1 MAADYGTG
9 LALKVLEA
17 MMTAT
22 RQTAL
27 LTGCVFATF
36 LGLACS
42 RAETIEEM
50 PEGTEVTVVTT
61 DGTLVRGKIAKVE
74 PERVILTTDRGTPAR
89 PAKPAKTEIT
99 RKSISEVKRVAPGD
113 VDDVDEA
120 PSREARS
127 REPRSSAPAPAA
139 ATRPAP
145 ARARTVTIPDG
156 TTLSVELSSALAS
169 DTSRVEQDVTGTID
183 APVVIDEVTVIP
195 AGSRLRGYVTSAKES
210 GDVKGRAELGFRFTS
225 LTVGPVTYDIST
237 QPIFYRAESNKKDD
251 AVKIGV
257 GAAAGAIV
265 GAITGGK
272 KGAAI
277 GTAVGAGGGTAV
289 VLASDG
295 DEIRV
300 AAGRKLKVSLTDP
313 LIIRSR

>member
-1 MAADYGTG
+1 
-9 LALKVLEA
+9 
-17 MMTAT
+17 MTAKLPVVFLAGCVLT
-22 RQTAL
+22 TAL
-27 LTGCVFATF
+27 S
-36 LGLACS
+36 LACS
-42 RAETIEEM
+42 RAEAIEDM
-50 PEGTEVTVVTT
+50 PAGTEVTVVTS

-74 PERVILTTDRGTPAR
+74 PERVILTSDRGA
-89 PAKPAKTEIT
+89 AKPANTEIT
-99 RKSISEVKRVAPGD
+99 RTSITEVKRVRPGD
-113 VDDVDEA
+113 VDTAMRTPPNTE
-120 PSREARS
+120 
-127 REPRSSAPAPAA
+127 APAA
-139 ATRPAP
+139 PA
-145 ARARTVTIPDG
+145 ARARMVTIPDG
-156 TTLSVELSSALAS
+156 TTLDVELGSALAS

-195 AGSRLRGYVTSAKES
+195 AGSKLRGYVTSAQES
-210 GDVKGRAELGFRFTS
+210 GKVKGRAELGFRFTS

-237 QPIFYRAESNKKDD
+237 QPIFYRAENNKKDD

-277 GTAVGAGGGTAV
+277 GTAVGAGAGTGV
-289 VLASDG
+289 VLATDG
-295 DEIRV
+295 DEIRL